1 MTNYLEVKNLSKSF
15 DSFQLHNITFT
26 LPKGYIMGLIGP
38 NGSGK
43 TTTIKLIL
51 NMLKRNGG
59 EIKIMGLDNIADE
72 QKAKAELGVVF
83 DTNYFSDDWK
93 VSEVEKSISVFYPNW
108 NTERF
113 SEMLRKFHIAPT
125 KKVKELSK
133 GMQMKLML
141 ACAFSYDAKLLILD
155 EPTSGLDP
163 VSRDELLQILSE
175 YIEDGEHSVLFSTH
189 ITGDLERAADY
200 ITYISYGELFFTG
213 SKDEFVDMFRIV
225 KGGMDELSADL
236 QAKAVG
242 VRTFPTGFEALV
254 KTEDIGSFTALDIE
268 PATIDEI
275 VVFTS
280 KKGEDLAL
288 NELLKKKHN
297 PALLPIQIAYFA
309 GLRIGEVCGLTWQD
323 IDLKEQCLTIRR
335 SMRYDSVRKKTQI
348 GPTKRKKIRTVD
360 FCDTLAAILREAKK
374 EQMLNSIKYGPLYS
388 QNYYRIVK
396 EKNRTYY
403 EVYSLPRTETPPEG
417 YTQVS
422 FVCLRSDG
430 AYEAPATVSSVC
442 RYSRKKIGD
451 MDDFHFHLLRHTYT
465 TNLLSHGAA
474 PKDVQELL
482 GHSDVSTTMN
492 IYAHATREAKRTSA
506 RLLDKVVGTA

>member
-15 DSFQLHNITFT
+15 DSFQLHNISFT

-72 QKAKAELGVVF
+72 QKAKSELGVVF
-83 DTNYFSDDWK
+83 DTNYFSDDWQ
-93 VSEVEKSISVFYPNW
+93 VTQVEKSISVFYPNW
-108 NTERF
+108 KSERF
-113 SEMLRKFHIAPT
+113 AEMLRKFHIAPT

-200 ITYISYGELFFTG
+200 ITYISYGELFFSG

-225 KGGMDELSADL
+225 KGGTEELSADL
-236 QAKAVG
+236 KEKAVG

-254 KTEDIGSFTALDIE
+254 KAEDTGAFSSLSIE

-280 KKGEDLAL
+280 KKGAYLFLYVSHTILIPSNQKLQINYGGIIMANYTKTTIGKENRIELHEKLSLTGAEISL
-288 NELLKKKHN
+288 NELPAGANVPFVHSHKENEEIYGILSGNGKAIIDGEEISLSTGDWLKIA
-297 PALLPIQIAYFA
+297 PAAKRQFFASDISGITYICIQ
-309 GLRIGEVCGLTWQD
+309 
-323 IDLKEQCLTIRR
+323 
-335 SMRYDSVRKKTQI
+335 
-348 GPTKRKKIRTVD
+348 
-360 FCDTLAAILREAKK
+360 
-374 EQMLNSIKYGPLYS
+374 
-388 QNYYRIVK
+388 VK
-396 EKNRTYY
+396 EN
-403 EVYSLPRTETPPEG
+403 SLEHFTAEDA
-417 YTQVS
+417 V
-422 FVCLRSDG
+422 
-430 AYEAPATVSSVC
+430 
-442 RYSRKKIGD
+442 IG
-451 MDDFHFHLLRHTYT
+451 
-465 TNLLSHGAA
+465 
-474 PKDVQELL
+474 
-482 GHSDVSTTMN
+482 
-492 IYAHATREAKRTSA
+492 
-506 RLLDKVVGTA
+506 

>member
-51 NMLKRNGG
+51 NMLERSSG

-93 VSEVEKSISVFYPNW
+93 VTEVEKSISVFYPNW
-108 NTERF
+108 NSERF
-113 SEMLRKFHIAPT
+113 AEMLRKFHIVPA
-125 KKVKELSK
+125 KKVRELSK

-200 ITYISYGELFFTG
+200 ITYISYGELFFSG
-213 SKDEFVDMFRIV
+213 IKDEFVDMFRII
-225 KGGMDELSADL
+225 KGGRNELSADL
-236 QAKAVG
+236 QAKAIG
-242 VRTFPTGFEALV
+242 VRIFPTGFEALV
-254 KTEDIGSFTALDIE
+254 KTEDIGAFPALDIE
-268 PATIDEI
+268 PAAIDEI

-280 KKGEDLAL
+280 RKGED
-288 NELLKKKHN
+288 
-297 PALLPIQIAYFA
+297 
-309 GLRIGEVCGLTWQD
+309 
-323 IDLKEQCLTIRR
+323 
-335 SMRYDSVRKKTQI
+335 
-348 GPTKRKKIRTVD
+348 
-360 FCDTLAAILREAKK
+360 
-374 EQMLNSIKYGPLYS
+374 
-388 QNYYRIVK
+388 
-396 EKNRTYY
+396 Y
-403 EVYSLPRTETPPEG
+403 E
-417 YTQVS
+417 
-422 FVCLRSDG
+422 
-430 AYEAPATVSSVC
+430 
-442 RYSRKKIGD
+442 
-451 MDDFHFHLLRHTYT
+451 
-465 TNLLSHGAA
+465 
-474 PKDVQELL
+474 
-482 GHSDVSTTMN
+482 
-492 IYAHATREAKRTSA
+492 
-506 RLLDKVVGTA
+506 